1 MKRILLVSSL
11 GFLLAVAAA
20 PSATAQLIRAYIV
33 QDSVTVGDRLTLVVV
48 AERGPEDVATFPT
61 FDPRPGQAGGVL
73 GDLVVFGPRS
83 RGTTLL
89 GVGYDYPVADTITF
103 EVATFAID
111 SAFVPQIAV
120 TVQRNGESRRATS
133 DPFFFPVES
142 LVSEDATALRDIT
155 PIASFRRNWLP
166 LFLVLV
172 GLALAALALRWWW
185 QRPAPPA
192 PPVEEPIVEEPVE
205 SAIAEATR
213 RLDALEHAALA
224 SPPEQRAYYIELSD
238 TLRTYL
244 ERKLSVPALESTTS
258 ELVHSLE
265 SSRHESGLTED
276 VVSDVRT
283 VLTQSDL
290 VKFAKHE
297 IPEADSRA
305 TLGET
310 RVLIMRVEDKAGSR
324 QRELAEAARA
334 RAESNGQEHVGPDD
348 TNSDDHASESDHD
361 IDGGG
366 GGEENDDDNRNRAEQ
381 TDNDSNS

>member
-1 MKRILLVSSL
+1 MKRTLLLSSVVCLLVL
-11 GFLLAVAAA
+11 AAA
-20 PSATAQLIRAYIV
+20 QSASAQLIRAYIV

-48 AERGPEDVATFPT
+48 AERGAEDVTTFPT

-120 TVQRNGESRRATS
+120 TVRRNGEERRATS
-133 DPFFFPVES
+133 DPFFFPVER

-155 PIASFRRNWLP
+155 PIARFRRNWLP
-166 LFLVLV
+166 LLLVVLV
-172 GLALAALALRWWW
+172 LALAALALRWWW

-192 PPVEEPIVEEPVE
+192 PPVEEPVVEEPVE

-213 RLDALEHAALA
+213 RLAELEHAALGSA
-224 SPPEQRAYYIELSD
+224 PEQRAFYIELSD

-258 ELVHSLE
+258 ELVRSLE
-265 SSRHESGLTED
+265 SGRQKSGLPED
-276 VVSDVRT
+276 LVSDVRT

-290 VKFAKHE
+290 VKFAKHQ

-324 QRELAEAARA
+324 QRELAKAAEAQV
-334 RAESNGQEHVGPDD
+334 ESNGVEPVEIDTPDPD
-348 TNSDDHASESDHD
+348 NRTDDEQRHAADAGGHD
-361 IDGGG
+361 
-366 GGEENDDDNRNRAEQ
+366 EVSRNRAEH
-381 TDNDSNS
+381 TDDDSNG